1 MLASI
6 GVYLVALIPS
16 ECRPCVPTTWKAS
29 VGRKHAAFIAVGFA
43 VLYVGALYMAETDT
57 GLGEIFRR

>member
-1 MLASI
+1 M
-6 GVYLVALIPS
+6 PS
-16 ECRPCVPTTWKAS
+16 TWKAS